1 MRILYVTQWF
11 DPEPAFKGLTFAK
24 NLASLGHKIEVLT
37 GFPNY
42 PGGKIYKGYKL
53 RPWQSEVRDGVNIH
67 RVYLY
72 PSHNSS
78 TLHRALNYIS
88 FCLSC
93 LIFLL
98 INARRFDAIYVYHPP
113 ITPAL
118 ATALA
123 TLLWRKPFVVEIQ
136 DLWPD
141 TVATSGMAP
150 EFMVRSLNW
159 ACNFVYRR
167 SAAII
172 VQSDGMKERLV
183 ERGVAAT
190 KITRIYNSSNY
201 LPAGSQSEAVSV
213 DFVRNFSGHFN
224 FVYGGNLGQAQ
235 DLAKVIEAARLATLS
250 CPALKLHLVGNGIE
264 AVKLAQI
271 ISQQNLTCVQIY
283 PPISRSAMDRVFEI
297 ADVLVVNLEPDLL
310 YTITIPSKLQ
320 HYLSVGKPVLA
331 GLHGEAAGLLK
342 LADAGLVCTPGVL
355 HEMAAAMVKL
365 YNLTVPARAAMGAR
379 GKAFYMDT
387 MGLEAALTKTN
398 AVLNGLGIVGKG

>member
-1 MRILYVTQWF
+1 MRILYITQWF
-11 DPEPAFKGLTFAK
+11 DPEPAFRGLAFAK
-24 NLASLGHKIEVLT
+24 GLASLGHSIEVLT

-42 PGGKIYKGYKL
+42 PGGKIYQGYKL
-53 RPWQSEVRDGVNIH
+53 RPWQREVRDGVNIH

-78 TLHRALNYIS
+78 TMPRALNYIS
-88 FCLSC
+88 FCVTC

-98 INARRFDAIYVYHPP
+98 INAKRFDAIYVYHPP

-123 TLLWRKPFVVEIQ
+123 TLIWRKPFVVEIQ

-150 EFMVRSLNW
+150 EFMVRSLNK

-167 SAAII
+167 CAAII
-172 VQSDGMKERLV
+172 AQSDGMKGRLV
-183 ERGVAAT
+183 ARGVPPT

-201 LPAGSQSEAVSV
+201 QPAGPKSEAVSIN
-213 DFVRNFSGHFN
+213 FVSNLSGHFN

-235 DLAKVIEAARLATLS
+235 DLAKVIESAKLAAVS
-250 CPALKLHLVGNGIE
+250 CPLLKLHLVGNGIE
-264 AVKLAQI
+264 AAKLADI
-271 ISQQNLTCVQIY
+271 ILQQHLTCVQIY
-283 PPISRSAMDRVFEI
+283 PPVSRSEMDRVFEL

-320 HYLSVGKPVLA
+320 HYLSVGKPILA
-331 GLHGEAAGLLK
+331 GLQGEAAGLLK
-342 LADAGLVCTPGVL
+342 LADAGFVCTPGQP
-355 HEMAAAMVKL
+355 HEMAAAMVEL
-365 YNLTVPARAAMGAR
+365 YNLAAPARAAMGAR
-379 GKAFYMDT
+379 GKAFYMNT
-387 MGLEAALTKTN
+387 MSFEAALIKTD
-398 AVLNGLGIVGKG
+398 AVLGSLGVVGKG